1 MKEEEIEFCLEVM
14 NERNVIGNFDGREH
28 EYADL
33 FKYVVDS
40 LQDSGFSALYKS
52 GQQPVKLISG

>member
-1 MKEEEIEFCLEVM
+1 MKLEEIEFCLEVM
-14 NERNVIGNFDGREH
+14 NERNVIGNSDGREL

-33 FKYVVDS
+33 FKYVDS